1 MRCVVVHGSP
11 RRGNTWDVLNI
22 AKEEMKKHGEIEFID
37 IELRKENIPYCNG
50 CFLCIYKGED
60 KCPHKEKISYIVNEI
75 ENADAVIVTSPVYS
89 MQVSGLLKTFIDHM
103 SYNFHRPKFFTK
115 KALVITT
122 TAGAGH
128 TSSAKYIRDVLY
140 YWGFNFV
147 EMIPI
152 AYRAIELNDKNVEKI
167 KCISGKFSEDLIS
180 RKIHK
185 PKVKSIFMYNL
196 WRKSGET
203 PFKEGDA
210 DYRYWKNSGLS
221 KFVYHPDIKIGA
233 LKRAIGSATYKLMG
247 SKVKN

>member
-1 MRCVVVHGSP
+1 MRCVVIHGSP
-11 RRGNTWDVLNI
+11 RRGNTWSVLNI
-22 AKEEMKKHGEIEFID
+22 AKEEIKKQGEIEFID

-60 KCPHKEKISYIVNEI
+60 KCPHNEKISYIINEI
-75 ENADAVIVTSPVYS
+75 EKSDAIIVTSPVYS

-103 SYNFHRPKFFTK
+103 SYNFHRPKFFRK

-128 TSSAKYIRDVLY
+128 EASAKYIRDVLY

-152 AYRAIELNDKNVEKI
+152 AYRGMELNNKNIEKI
-167 KCISGKFSEDLIS
+167 KYKAANFGEDLMS
-180 RKIHK
+180 KKIHK
-185 PKVKSIFMYNL
+185 PQIKSIFMYNL
-196 WRKSGET
+196 WRKSGEI

-210 DYRYWKNSGLS
+210 DYRYWNNSGLS
-221 KFVYHPDIKIGA
+221 KSVYHPDIKIGF
-233 LKRAIGSATYKLMG
+233 LKRAIGNATYNLIG
-247 SKVKN
+247 VKIKS

>member
-1 MRCVVVHGSP
+1 MRCVVIHGSP
-11 RRGNTWDVLNI
+11 RRGNTWTVLNL
-22 AKEEMKKHGEIEFID
+22 ARDEMKKYGEIEFVD

-50 CFLCIYKGED
+50 CFACIYKGED
-60 KCPHKEKISYIVNEI
+60 KCPHNEKINNIVQEI
-75 ENADAVIVTSPVYS
+75 ENSDAVIMTSPVYS

-128 TSSAKYIRDVLY
+128 KVSAKYIKDVLY
-140 YWGFNFV
+140 YWGFNLV

-152 AYRAIELNDKNVEKI
+152 AYRGTELSNKNIEKI
-167 KCISGKFSEDLIS
+167 KYIS
-180 RKIHK
+180 RNFSKDLVSKKIHK

-196 WRKSGET
+196 WRRYSEV

-210 DYRYWKNSGLS
+210 DYRYWENSELS
-221 KFVYHPDIKIGA
+221 KFVYHPDIEIGIF
-233 LKRAIGSATYKLMG
+233 RRVIGNFTYNIIGSSNK
-247 SKVKN
+247 K